1 MFVNAVFMHFTCAFV
16 PAAELSARVL
26 LALTVIV
33 PEAVLVPPVHP
44 PVMVT
49 V

>member
-1 MFVNAVFMHFTCAFV
+1 MHKDCALV
-16 PAAELSARVL
+16 PTAELSAMVL
-26 LALTVIV
+26 LGVTVIV

>member
-1 MFVNAVFMHFTCAFV
+1 MFVNTVFIHFTCALV
-16 PAAELSARVL
+16 PTAELSAMVL

-49 V
+49 I

>member
-1 MFVNAVFMHFTCAFV
+1 MHFTCALV
-16 PAAELSARVL
+16 PTAELSAKVL
-26 LALTVIV
+26 LALTVKV
-33 PEAVLVPPVHP
+33 PDAVFVPPVHP